1 MTASLYVFHFFYLPL
16 LNLLINSSFPHAP
29 FSDLSKIPLSLDIRF
44 SSEFRLIK
52 SRRMG
57 LEGQMVLMGESRDAR
72 RFFVRKSEGK
82 RPMGRPKRRRLMT
95 IKIFL

>member
-1 MTASLYVFHFFYLPL
+1 
-16 LNLLINSSFPHAP
+16 
-29 FSDLSKIPLSLDIRF
+29 
-44 SSEFRLIK
+44 
-52 SRRMG
+52 MG